1 MCGGVLLQEFY
12 SYTWLQLWMYIM
24 GISICMGGIFIM
36 LVLKQDTKAAFEI
49 RPVDQVIEPL
59 IVKKITSI
67 NEDI

>member
-1 MCGGVLLQEFY
+1 
-12 SYTWLQLWMYIM
+12 
-24 GISICMGGIFIM
+24 M

-67 NEDI
+67 DEDI